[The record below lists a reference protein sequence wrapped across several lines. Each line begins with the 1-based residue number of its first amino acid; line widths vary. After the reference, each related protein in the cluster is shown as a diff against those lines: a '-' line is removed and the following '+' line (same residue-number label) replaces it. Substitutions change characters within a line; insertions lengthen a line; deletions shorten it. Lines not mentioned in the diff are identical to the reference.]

1 MELYHGNIVYA
12 KSGDELAEHKDSY
25 IAVDNGIVE
34 GIYPVVPEKYQG
46 VPVTDYGDDVIIPAF
61 TDLHVHAPQY
71 PQRALHMDIL
81 LNEWLNTYIF
91 PLEAKY
97 ADPAFAHAVYDA
109 FLDDLVK
116 HGTMHAV
123 IFGTIH
129 RETTGYLVDRMEER
143 GLYGYISKVNMD
155 TDSPEALCEDTK
167 ESLLETEKF
176 LDQYMSNRTAK
187 PILAPRFAPTCS
199 WELLTG
205 LGEIARKYGAGVQTH
220 LVESLW
226 EARESVKRYPECGSD
241 TGIYEKA
248 GLLGYGPFFGAHFI
262 YPTEDDIRVMKK
274 YNGWAI
280 QCPEATVNV
289 IAGIMPTAAL
299 AEEGIR
305 LGIGSDI
312 TGGHTPAIYT
322 QIAKSVQFS
331 KIKAFYEPEENKA
344 ITFAQA
350 FYMGTK
356 QSGAAFG
363 NVGSLEPGYAFDALV
378 IGGVQD
384 PFMKITPVQTVERFC
399 YLGESSNIRAR
410 YLHGRKIGE

>member
-12 KSGDELAEHKDSY
+12 ETAEELTEHTDSY
-25 IAVDNGIVE
+25 IAVENGIVE
-34 GIYPVVPEKYQG
+34 GIYPVIPEKYKG
-46 VPVTDYGDDVIIPAF
+46 VPVTDYGEDVIIPAF

-71 PQRALHMDIL
+71 PQRALYMDTL
-81 LNEWLNTYIF
+81 LNEWLHAHVF
-91 PLEAKY
+91 PLEENY
-97 ADPAFAHAVYDA
+97 ADPVFAHAVYDA

-123 IFGTIH
+123 VFGTIH
-129 RETTGYLVDRMEER
+129 RETTGYLVERMEER

-155 TDSPEALCEDTK
+155 MDSPAALLEDTK

-176 LDQYMSNRTAK
+176 FDQYMSNRTAK

-205 LGEIARKYGAGVQTH
+205 LGKIARKYGAGVQTH

-226 EARESVKRYPECGSD
+226 EAMESVKRYPECGSD
-241 TGIYEKA
+241 TAIYEKA

-274 YNGWAI
+274 YNGWAV

-289 IAGIMPTAAL
+289 IAGIMATAAL
-299 AEEGIR
+299 IDQGIKV
-305 LGIGSDI
+305 GIGTDI
-312 TGGHTPAIYT
+312 AGGHSPAVYT
-322 QIAKSVQFS
+322 QIAKSVQMS
-331 KIKAFYEPEENKA
+331 KLKAFYEPEGNKA

-350 FYMGTK
+350 FYNGTK
-356 QSGAAFG
+356 QGGTAFG
-363 NVGSLEPGYAFDALV
+363 NTGSLEPGYAFDALV

-384 PFMKITPVQTVERFC
+384 PFMKITPEQMVERFC
-399 YLGESSNIRAR
+399 YIGESTDIHAR
-410 YLHGRKIGE
+410 YLRGKKIG